1 MKRENGILRREN
13 AVLREQLILNISG
26 QKGAETKKLSKK
38 EKKAESNVEALQ
50 EVIELQRQRINNLEL
65 GKNTHKYRV

>member
-1 MKRENGILRREN
+1 M
-13 AVLREQLILNISG
+13 ILNISG

-65 GKNTHKYRV
+65 GKNTNKYRV

>member
-1 MKRENGILRREN
+1 M
-13 AVLREQLILNISG
+13 ILNIG
-26 QKGAETKKLSKK
+26 VQKGTQETKKLSKK

-65 GKNTHKYRV
+65 GNKGLNVECDAV